1 MCGSSHEL
9 WPIGAGR
16 VRPCQN
22 RRMTERMRATATRRL
37 CVLLGGLMLAAA
49 PASAQEARFAA
60 KTVAIMRADADFAR
74 SVAQRNR
81 EGFLGFLADVTTFN
95 GGTPGEARGRDAV
108 WKDWADF
115 FAPDGP
121 TLSWTPTHGEVVG
134 AGDLGYTTGT
144 ATFRAKGPNGAPVER
159 HSEYLTVWR
168 KQTNGSWK
176 VIFDTGST
184 LPAAR

>member
-1 MCGSSHEL
+1 MSPVRSVRLLTGS
-9 WPIGAGR
+9 
-16 VRPCQN
+16 
-22 RRMTERMRATATRRL
+22 
-37 CVLLGGLMLAAA
+37 VLLLVGLVSAS
-49 PASAQEARFAA
+49 PVSAQQGRYAA
-60 KTVAIMRADADFAR
+60 DTAAILRADADFAQ

-81 EGFLGFLADVTTFN
+81 ERFLGFLADVTTFN
-95 GGTPGEARGRDAV
+95 GGTPNEVRGRDAV
-108 WKDWADF
+108 WTDWADF

-144 ATFRAKGPNGAPVER
+144 AVFRTKGPNGAPVER

-168 KQTNGSWK
+168 KQKDGSWK

-184 LPAAR
+184 LPPTR